1 MHVLGLPPAFVL
13 SQDQTLKLKSLIL
26 VWLGGFSKES
36 LRNGH
41 LHTTAPQPKSPRARR
56 HGDGLKRR
64 DRQSSASTV
73 LPLARSTGPP
83 GLRRLRFP
91 FFYSV
96 VKEQGLTVSDPRTMA
111 GLRRPRREEERDLVP
126 GYPDTL
132 PRVKQEIAARLPHS
146 DTAPRE

>member
-41 LHTTAPQPKSPRARR
+41 LHTTAPPLRSPQARR

-64 DRQSSASTV
+64 IRQSVASTNRFARA
-73 LPLARSTGPP
+73 LPRSRWAGPP

-96 VKEQGLTVSDPRTMA
+96 VKERSA
-111 GLRRPRREEERDLVP
+111 RDVP
-126 GYPDTL
+126 T
-132 PRVKQEIAARLPHS
+132 ARLS
-146 DTAPRE
+146 RTKDLSGV